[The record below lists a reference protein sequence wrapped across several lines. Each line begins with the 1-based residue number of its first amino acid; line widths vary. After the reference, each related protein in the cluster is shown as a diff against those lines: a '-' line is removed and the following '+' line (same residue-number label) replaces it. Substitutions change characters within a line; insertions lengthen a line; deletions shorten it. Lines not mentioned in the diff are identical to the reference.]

1 MPSPELRPSPPPK
14 SAHNAGRLTRPS
26 PPQRAH
32 TAPSKFITGQK
43 SSRPD
48 YVLVFC
54 YMLVYLEFGWL
65 VMMIWRAFARGDSF
79 FNL

>member
-14 SAHNAGRLTRPS
+14 DTPATRLIRPS
-26 PPQRAH
+26 PKRAH
-32 TAPSKFITGQK
+32 TAPSRFITGQK

-54 YMLVYLEFGWL
+54 YMLVYLEVGWL
-65 VMMIWRAFARGDSF
+65 IMMIWRAFAIGGSVLNF
-79 FNL
+79 

>member
-1 MPSPELRPSPPPK
+1 MPSPELRPTPPPK
-14 SAHNAGRLTRPS
+14 EPITPIRLTRPS
-26 PPQRAH
+26 PQRAH
-32 TAPSKFITGQK
+32 TAPSRVITGEK

-65 VMMIWRAFARGDSF
+65 IMMLWRAFAMSGSLL
-79 FNL
+79 NL

>member
-14 SAHNAGRLTRPS
+14 DAPATRLTRPS
-26 PPQRAH
+26 PQRAH
-32 TAPSKFITGQK
+32 TAPSRVITGQK

-54 YMLVYLEFGWL
+54 YMLVYLEVGWL
-65 VMMIWRAFARGDSF
+65 IMMIWRTFAIGSSVL
-79 FNL
+79 NI